1 LYDDVLDDDDSTIS
15 RAVHDAAAAVQ
26 FSGRQDSDTGAE
38 TFLPNRADSSP
49 SSVHRS
55 RSYTD
60 SLAEAAIMGPPPPPP
75 PAAAALR
82 KSGVHNRPRSASALT
97 RPRPPSAADGQMPT
111 AEGLT
116 SEGGRAAAR
125 RLRSCESAP
134 SSAAA
139 AAGETAV
146 STAGDQP
153 AAAPTSSTGD
163 KSGSDETGDGGG
175 GGGGARPRL
184 NQRRAVRE
192 RRYHTADTIR
202 DLDSGQDPAIHKRLS
217 LNYGGGVGGDVM
229 LQPPGCSTALSSESL
244 GSFPSSSGVS
254 STASLYR
261 AAGDDVDPAPASPL
275 PPPPAADDSVA
286 EPGGEEATAAAQT
299 SSSDTGL
306 TAAQRLQLLVAER
319 RRLNQELLFMN
330 PALEA
335 S

>member
-1 LYDDVLDDDDSTIS
+1 VLDDDDSTIS

-139 AAGETAV
+139 AAEDGAD
-146 STAGDQP
+146 SQLRRRR
-153 AAAPTSSTGD
+153 AAARPP
-163 KSGSDETGDGGG
+163 SDVKPSAVGIWPSAADGGRGRVSAEAERGRLWTPDFLRAAAAGGG
-175 GGGGARPRL
+175 GGGGPMMA
-184 NQRRAVRE
+184 AS
-192 RRYHTADTIR
+192 A
-202 DLDSGQDPAIHKRLS
+202 RLS
-217 LNYGGGVGGDVM
+217 V
-229 LQPPGCSTALSSESL
+229 
-244 GSFPSSSGVS
+244 
-254 STASLYR
+254 
-261 AAGDDVDPAPASPL
+261 
-275 PPPPAADDSVA
+275 
-286 EPGGEEATAAAQT
+286 
-299 SSSDTGL
+299 
-306 TAAQRLQLLVAER
+306 
-319 RRLNQELLFMN
+319 
-330 PALEA
+330 
-335 S
+335 